1 MGWRDRAKKDSQ
13 GKWLKFDA
21 DTPKHI
27 VTFLG
32 EPKIVEKESTMGER
46 KGEKYNAYEFPV
58 LRENEEKI
66 LSVTQR
72 SLLRLI
78 VDEDEEESIIG
89 KTYSIKCLDLT
100 KKSTWKLKEIA
111 GPDITKWQ
119 NEHKKEE
126 DEEEDEEEEEKPVKK
141 SKKKTVD
148 DEDEEDIGKV
158 EDKDEQDAKAK
169 AKFKE
174 EVKKRAK
181 KVKAQEEAAK
191 KEAEAV
197 GPQRETEDGSGEEK
211 ATVE

>member
-111 GPDITKWQ
+111 GPDITKWKDE
-119 NEHKKEE
+119 NKKEE
-126 DEEEDEEEEEKPVKK
+126 DDEDDEEEEEKPKK
-141 SKKKTVD
+141 KAKKKTAE
-148 DEDEEDIGKV
+148 DEDEDDTGKV
-158 EDKDEQDAKAK
+158 EDKEEQDQKAK
-169 AKFKE
+169 DRFKE

-191 KEAEAV
+191 KEAAEV
-197 GPQRETEDGSGEEK
+197 EQQGETEDGSGEE
-211 ATVE
+211 TTTME

>member
-1 MGWRDRAKKDSQ
+1 MGWRERAKKDSQ

-46 KGEKYNAYEFPV
+46 KGERYNAYEFPV

-111 GPDITKWQ
+111 GPDITKWKE
-119 NEHKKEE
+119 EHKKEE
-126 DEEEDEEEEEKPVKK
+126 DDEDDEEEEEK
-141 SKKKTVD
+141 SKKKAKKKQV
-148 DEDEEDIGKV
+148 DEEDEDDTGKV
-158 EDKDEQDAKAK
+158 EDKDKQDEKAK
-169 AKFKE
+169 DKFKA
-174 EVKKRAK
+174 EVAKRAK
-181 KVKAQEEAAK
+181 KVKAQEE
-191 KEAEAV
+191 KEAKEAAES
-197 GPQRETEDGSGEEK
+197 GKQCETEDGSRPET